1 MEERVARMLNR
12 LRAGAGA
19 CACGAYLAGLDAL
32 HRTEIL
38 TSLAYDR
45 LARKFGTVRELHAEA
60 GENWN
65 QTFYL
70 LFFRTLGDRR
80 NQSAYLELARRV
92 PYATVLRERASLQHV
107 EAMLFGASGLLD
119 LYRHDEYTLGLRRD
133 YEYLA
138 AKYGIERMDA
148 AAWNL
153 VRLHPANHPVLRIAQ
168 AEAFFASHEFVVDRV
183 VECRT
188 REEVERLFGT
198 EASAYWCTHYLP
210 GSPSGELPK
219 RIGAF
224 KANILGI
231 NLVAIMQYAYGSYLD
246 NEALRGR
253 AIALLERLDA
263 EDNVY
268 MRRWRAEGVPL
279 RNAFESQALLQL
291 ETEFC
296 AARRCAECPVGRRR
310 LR

>member
-1 MEERVARMLNR
+1 
-12 LRAGAGA
+12 
-19 CACGAYLAGLDAL
+19 
-32 HRTEIL
+32 
-38 TSLAYDR
+38 
-45 LARKFGTVRELHAEA
+45 
-60 GENWN
+60 
-65 QTFYL
+65 
-70 LFFRTLGDRR
+70 
-80 NQSAYLELARRV
+80 
-92 PYATVLRERASLQHV
+92 
-107 EAMLFGASGLLD
+107 MLFGASGLLD

-168 AEAFFASHEFVVDRV
+168 AAAFFASHEFVVDRV
-183 VECRT
+183 AECRT

-210 GSPSGELPK
+210 GSPSGEQPK